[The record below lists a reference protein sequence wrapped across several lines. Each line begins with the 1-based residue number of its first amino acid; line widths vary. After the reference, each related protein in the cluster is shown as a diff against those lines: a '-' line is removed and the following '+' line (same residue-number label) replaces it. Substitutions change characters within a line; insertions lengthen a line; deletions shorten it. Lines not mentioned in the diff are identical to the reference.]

1 MMFNPKTPVLDYS
14 PRSQQRSRKYQYLLC
29 PVLSYRIVAPKIT
42 SRKLNILEKAILNL
56 CRIGHYTADEIG
68 KILEID
74 PQLAALILFQL
85 KENKGCIDKQ
95 GNLTQKGEET
105 LKGIIFT
112 EAEMMGGYIFQN
124 PLTGE
129 LYPRFLETLIRAE
142 VKMNK
147 GGFPDLVKGT
157 TGNPYYER
165 AFMPLP
171 LNNIYISQPSSKE
184 ILRAIEIHNK
194 HCKHQD
200 SELDRDYSL
209 SNKTLEKVSF
219 IEEEPTPFWV
229 ATFVYIPEKQTEEE
243 DWYIC
248 DPFGLGDSIWL
259 RDRVQKQIKKA
270 QPESLT
276 RWFSDFLHESK
287 TTSENNK
294 DQFSYYQLKEDAEFL
309 VEERLTLGIKQYDNV
324 FNALVIMEASHLEID
339 QFQEKIPPDKLD
351 DVMIK
356 AQKVAESLL
365 VETGKNYPTHGNC
378 NLLIER
384 DRAHNRQLIQ
394 ELATTLNFNQ
404 DLPRSL
410 TDVQAGK
417 IKHAAEK
424 GEGSLRPLLLA
435 NLFTASKQVSHPL
448 QNVATHNPNLL
459 IELDTLAKLRDQSS
473 HYTQTSLTRDQVSNA
488 VQTIYQFVSL
498 TLGLPLNH

>member
-1 MMFNPKTPVLDYS
+1 MMFTPKTPVLDYS
-14 PRSQQRSRKYQYLLC
+14 PRSQQRWRKYQYLLC

-42 SRKLNILEKAILNL
+42 SRELNILEKAILSL
-56 CRIGHYTADEIG
+56 CRIGHYTAHEIG

-74 PQLAALILFQL
+74 PQLAALILSQL
-85 KENKGCIDKQ
+85 KDNKGYLDGQ
-95 GNLTQKGEET
+95 GNLTQQGEET
-105 LKGIIFT
+105 LKGIVF
-112 EAEMMGGYIFQN
+112 AEEDMRAGYIFQN

-129 LYPRFLETLIRAE
+129 LYPRFLETLIYAD
-142 VKMNK
+142 VKMNQS
-147 GGFPDLVKGT
+147 GFPDLVKGT

-171 LNNIYISQPSSKE
+171 LNNLLISQPSSKE
-184 ILRAIEIHNK
+184 ILRAIDIHNK
-194 HCKHQD
+194 HGKYQN
-200 SELDRDYSL
+200 SEPNRDHNL
-209 SNKTLEKVSF
+209 SDQTLKKISF

-259 RDRVQKQIKKA
+259 RDRVQKQIQQA

-276 RWFSDFLHESK
+276 RWFSNFLRESK
-287 TTSENNK
+287 ATREENK
-294 DQFSYYQLKEDAEFL
+294 DQFSYHQLKEDAQFL

-339 QFQEKIPPDKLD
+339 QFQEKIPADKLD

-365 VETGKNYPTHGNC
+365 VKIGENYPTPGNC

-394 ELATTLNFNQ
+394 ELAATLNFNQ
-404 DLPRSL
+404 NLPRSL

-417 IKHAAEK
+417 IKNAAEK

-435 NLFTASKQVSHPL
+435 TLFTASKQSSHPL

-473 HYTQTSLTRDQVSNA
+473 HYNQTSLTRDQVSTA